1 MGAGGEAPPVKSED
15 VMILIGSSI
24 LLITI
29 ILQAWSVPTTVNEGE
44 DNQYELKYD
53 LSEGNEFS
61 IEVLEGN
68 VQITVVQP
76 DGNISYSPD
85 VTEKWSWTA
94 ESDGV
99 HSFIM
104 LGLED
109 SKVNYDL
116 SRGIIFAYL
125 LYPIGIGILAFGLVK
140 KFGGKENEPIEAVL
154 ED

>member
-61 IEVLEGN
+61 VEVLEGN

-76 DGNISYSPD
+76 
-85 VTEKWSWTA
+85 
-94 ESDGV
+94 
-99 HSFIM
+99 
-104 LGLED
+104 
-109 SKVNYDL
+109 L
-116 SRGIIFAYL
+116 SLIHI
-125 LYPIGIGILAFGLVK
+125 
-140 KFGGKENEPIEAVL
+140 
-154 ED
+154 

>member
-1 MGAGGEAPPVKSED
+1 MKSED

-61 IEVLEGN
+61 VEVLEGN

-94 ESDGV
+94 ES
-99 HSFIM
+99 
-104 LGLED
+104 
-109 SKVNYDL
+109 NL
-116 SRGIIFAYL
+116 SLIHI
-125 LYPIGIGILAFGLVK
+125 
-140 KFGGKENEPIEAVL
+140 
-154 ED
+154 

>member
-61 IEVLEGN
+61 VEVLEGN
-68 VQITVVQP
+68 VQITVC
-76 DGNISYSPD
+76 
-85 VTEKWSWTA
+85 
-94 ESDGV
+94 
-99 HSFIM
+99 
-104 LGLED
+104 
-109 SKVNYDL
+109 
-116 SRGIIFAYL
+116 L
-125 LYPIGIGILAFGLVK
+125 LYTSPS
-140 KFGGKENEPIEAVL
+140 PR
-154 ED
+154 DCQ

>member
-61 IEVLEGN
+61 IEVLEKSGLYN
-68 VQITVVQP
+68 DCHSALLLV
-76 DGNISYSPD
+76 NS
-85 VTEKWSWTA
+85 TA
-94 ESDGV
+94 VEL
-99 HSFIM
+99 HI
-104 LGLED
+104 
-109 SKVNYDL
+109 
-116 SRGIIFAYL
+116 
-125 LYPIGIGILAFGLVK
+125 
-140 KFGGKENEPIEAVL
+140 
-154 ED
+154 